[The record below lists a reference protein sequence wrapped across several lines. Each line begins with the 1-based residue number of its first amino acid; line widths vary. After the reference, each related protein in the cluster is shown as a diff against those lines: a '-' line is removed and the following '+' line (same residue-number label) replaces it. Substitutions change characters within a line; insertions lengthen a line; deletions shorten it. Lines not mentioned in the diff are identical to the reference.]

1 MKRTEPLTKHTLHL
15 REGDVD
21 RLKSLFP
28 EVGASY
34 VIRKLVSDYL
44 DRDTK
49 DRNIVI
55 SGQEIDV

>member
-1 MKRTEPLTKHTLHL
+1 MKKTEPLTKHTLNL

-28 EVGASY
+28 EVGAAY

-49 DRNIVI
+49 DRKIEFH
-55 SGQEIDV
+55 QEIDV